1 MYAYTLTEKALWDAG
16 AGRERSRMLRVLTTL
31 GCGADGRGWPESL
44 WLTTF
49 GRSSARLSV
58 IGRLPRSWGSSSTA
72 RSSAIARK
80 RLQDGQLE
88 PREVIE
94 ALEQARAQQADLEAI
109 VARLESLR

>member
-1 MYAYTLTEKALWDAG
+1 MARVAVADDVWAEFRAAIGYRSVAEVLGEFVDCEVQRY
-16 AGRERSRMLRVLTTL
+16 RSR
-31 GCGADGRGWPESL
+31 
-44 WLTTF
+44 
-49 GRSSARLSV
+49 
-58 IGRLPRSWGSSSTA
+58 
-72 RSSAIARK
+72 